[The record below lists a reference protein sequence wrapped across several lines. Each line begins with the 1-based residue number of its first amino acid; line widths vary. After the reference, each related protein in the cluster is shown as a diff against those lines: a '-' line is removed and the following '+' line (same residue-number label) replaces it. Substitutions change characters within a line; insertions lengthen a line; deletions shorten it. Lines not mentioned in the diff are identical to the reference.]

1 MASCETEVSGCKFFN
16 IMHEHLNFAQLFE
29 IVALSSDRPIQ
40 RVWPA
45 FRYSSGGFVGY
56 FLRHVSSLKQLRTSG
71 ARCTEL
77 NQHALISGRC
87 RDIAR
92 LYVND
97 ADAKACTYLQLTL
110 VGGYTPQ
117 SVHHAENG
125 AQDHRN

>member
-1 MASCETEVSGCKFFN
+1 MNLYNWFDPRFATLPVASKVRR
-16 IMHEHLNFAQLFE
+16 FE
-29 IVALSSDRPIQ
+29 
-40 RVWPA
+40 
-45 FRYSSGGFVGY
+45 GY

-87 RDIAR
+87 RDVAR

-97 ADAKACTYLQLTL
+97 ADAKACTHLQLKL
-110 VGGYTPQ
+110 DGVYTPQ

-125 AQDHRN
+125 AQEHRI